1 MREIGFKV
9 QSLYIESAVGGH
21 GQMSAE
27 EALRVSLRLGE
38 SAVVLGEVRGQEAR
52 TLYEAM
58 RAGTAGSAVLGTIHG
73 NSSKSVYERIVHD
86 LQIPP
91 MSFAATDV
99 VVIAG
104 LARPGGGQRFDRRV
118 TEVTEVV
125 KSRGP
130 GEFDPLLMYRPEMD
144 SLEPTEVFQNSSE
157 RIRGIAATWGLSYA
171 EARRNIETRAA
182 IRKELVDTAVRL
194 RRPELLAESWVAR
207 SNAKYWSLI
216 EEGFQANEVF
226 DEWSTWFARAV

>member
-1 MREIGFKV
+1 MRALGYKV
-9 QSLYIESAVGGH
+9 QSLHVESALGGH
-21 GQMSAE
+21 GEMSAE

-38 SAVVLGEVRGQEAR
+38 SALVLGEVRGQEAR

-104 LARPGGGQRFDRRV
+104 LARPGGSQRFDRRV
-118 TEVTEVV
+118 TEVTEVA

-130 GEFDPLLMYRPEMD
+130 GEFEPLLAYRVDSD
-144 SLEPTEVFQNSSE
+144 SLEATETFRHSSE
-157 RIRGIAATWGLSYA
+157 RIRAIANSWGLSYSA
-171 EARRNIETRAA
+171 TLENIETRAA
-182 IRKELVDTAVRL
+182 MRNALVVAAMRQG
-194 RRPELLAESWVAR
+194 RAELLTAPWVAR
-207 SNAKYWSLI
+207 SNAKYWSLV
-216 EEGFQANEVF
+216 EEGFQGTDIFE
-226 DEWSTWFARAV
+226 EWSSWFARAT